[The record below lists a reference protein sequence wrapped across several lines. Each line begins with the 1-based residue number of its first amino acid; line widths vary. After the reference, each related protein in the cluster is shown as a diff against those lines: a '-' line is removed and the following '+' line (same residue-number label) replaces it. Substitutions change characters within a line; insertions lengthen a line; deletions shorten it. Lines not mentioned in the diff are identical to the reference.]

1 MRHSNKVM
9 KVFASRIIPEKGI
22 KLLQEAGCEVVQ
34 YQAKV
39 HPSQEELISTC
50 QGFDALISAGP
61 NKLNRHFFEQCA
73 HLRAVALYSVGYDNV
88 DVQAAHKLG
97 VQVGNTPGVL
107 SNSTADVAFL
117 LMLAVARKAIFMH
130 SRIRTGDWGFYEPTA
145 HLGVELNN
153 KTLGIVGL
161 GRIGFAMAKK
171 CVGAY
176 DMKVIYH
183 NRNRNAEAEQ
193 MFGAQWVTFDELL
206 HQSDVLS
213 VHSNLSDQTKGLFD
227 YRAFGKMKHNS
238 IFVNTARGGIHNE
251 EDLLRA
257 LQDGLIWGA
266 GLDVTNPEPM
276 HKDHPLLAL
285 PNVCVLPH
293 IGSATTETRDAM
305 AVIVAKNVLAG
316 LRGEKMP
323 YGIPLV

>member
-1 MRHSNKVM
+1 MHHSTKVM

-22 KLLQEAGCEVVQ
+22 KLLQEAGCEIVQ

-39 HPSQEELISTC
+39 QPSQEELIATC
-50 QGFDALISAGP
+50 QRYDALISAGP

-73 HLRAVALYSVGYDNV
+73 HLKAVALYSVGYDNV
-88 DVQAAHKLG
+88 DVQAAHALG

-130 SRIRTGDWGFYEPTA
+130 NRIRTGDWRFYEPTA
-145 HLGVELNN
+145 HLGIELDG

-161 GRIGFAMAKK
+161 GRIGFAMARK

-176 DMKVIYH
+176 GMKVIYH
-183 NRNRNAEAEQ
+183 NRNRNAEAERIL
-193 MFGAQWVTFDELL
+193 GAKWVPFDDLL
-206 HQSDVLS
+206 HQSDVVS
-213 VHSNLSDQTKGLFD
+213 VHSNLSDQTRELFN
-227 YRAFGKMKHNS
+227 YRSFSKMKSGS

-257 LQDGLIWGA
+257 LKEGLIWGA

-276 HKDHPLLAL
+276 DKEHPLLTL

-293 IGSATTETRDAM
+293 IGSATVETRDAM
-305 AVIVAKNVLAG
+305 AVIVAQNVLAG

-323 YGIPLV
+323 FQIPLV